1 MTKIT
6 LHDLLLH
13 NDLTVPH
20 QSNLKFG
27 ENMERFLA
35 IGAQESADNFTF
47 EGITM
52 SNRADGKMVLYSGEG
67 QIVFAVILLCSVIE
81 CLSLLEEDLSST
93 VKMTYRNM
101 IKDETHYRF
110 HIKGSHGKFF
120 SDFVIDRI
128 MHNEGRPSTHGNPW
142 VLLYRWFGFQL
153 RKKDKLELENLL
165 KKVRNIECMV
175 HIIHLN

>member
-1 MTKIT
+1 
-6 LHDLLLH
+6 
-13 NDLTVPH
+13 
-20 QSNLKFG
+20 
-27 ENMERFLA
+27 
-35 IGAQESADNFTF
+35 
-47 EGITM
+47 
-52 SNRADGKMVLYSGEG
+52 
-67 QIVFAVILLCSVIE
+67 
-81 CLSLLEEDLSST
+81 
-93 VKMTYRNM
+93 M

-110 HIKGSHGKFF
+110 HMEGSHGKFF

-165 KKVRNIECMV
+165 KTVRNIECMV